1 MKWLRK
7 SVVLAQA
14 AFLLSSC
21 VAPLKEVLFEQE
33 TSQLQVRSMQS
44 RTFELT
50 DRFTAMRAVIATL
63 QDLDF
68 VLDKADS
75 RLGLIT
81 ATRLHAYQLH
91 ITIMIHQQGEERLLV
106 RANFQVGLNPV
117 QDPEAYQ
124 EFFASLEK
132 NVFPTAQQFPR
143 AF

>member
-1 MKWLRK
+1 MKWRRK
-7 SVVLAQA
+7 SAVTLALAQA

-21 VAPLKEVLFEQE
+21 ATPLEQVVFEAE
-33 TSQLQVRSMQS
+33 ASQLQVRSIQS

-50 DRFTAMRAVIATL
+50 DRIKAMRAVIATL

-81 ATRLHAYQLH
+81 ATKLNIYNLH
-91 ITIMIHQQGEERLLV
+91 ITIMVHERGNDRLLV
-106 RANFQVGLNPV
+106 RANCQVGIYPV
-117 QDPEAYQ
+117 QDPVAYQ

-132 NVFPTAQQFPR
+132 NLFLTVQQ
-143 AF
+143 AL